1 MVNDPDAVN
10 AAAAADSNTEGAS
23 PFDLLE
29 ARLAGLK
36 AKMIRGLPERVREL
50 EGALAQLRGGEP
62 SARDVLKRYAHKLR
76 GVVGTYGFDDLTQLA
91 AQGESA
97 AREGSDEALKTAIEA
112 LILGIHQAIP
122 KDAVAAS
129 SALAEPS
136 PPIATAKPAPEP
148 TREAA
153 PKPVGPLEG
162 LRVLAADDD
171 DATRR
176 LLEITLRQVAKCEAH
191 LFDRGHGLLAAL
203 ESQAEVD
210 LVIVDAMMPE
220 MNGLEFLQGVA
231 ARGLGQKAR
240 LFVVLSAAT
249 AEELGWQLPTGLA
262 LGWLRK
268 PFRPRELVA
277 SLEGLILQHPR

>member
-10 AAAAADSNTEGAS
+10 AAEAADSKTESAS

-62 SARDVLKRYAHKLR
+62 SARDALKRYAHKLR
-76 GVVGTYGFDDLTQLA
+76 GVVGTYGFDALTELA
-91 AQGESA
+91 AKGEGA
-97 AREGSDEALKTAIEA
+97 ARDGSEDALQAAIEA
-112 LILGIHQAIP
+112 LIAGLREAIP
-122 KDAVAAS
+122 KDAVVEP
-129 SALAEPS
+129 ALAEPV
-136 PPIATAKPAPEP
+136 ARTEP
-148 TREAA
+148 AA
-153 PKPVGPLEG
+153 PKPAGPLEG

-176 LLEITLRQVAKCEAH
+176 LLEITLRQVAKCDAN

-220 MNGLEFLQGVA
+220 MNGLELLEGVA
-231 ARGLGQKAR
+231 ERGLGKKAR

-277 SLEGLILQHPR
+277 SLEALIVQHPR

>member
-1 MVNDPDAVN
+1 MVKDPDAVN
-10 AAAAADSNTEGAS
+10 AAEAANSNTEGAS

-50 EGALAQLRGGEP
+50 EGALAQLRGGHA
-62 SARDVLKRYAHKLR
+62 SARDELKRYAHKLR
-76 GVVGTYGFDDLTQLA
+76 GVAGTYGFDDLTQLA
-91 AQGESA
+91 AHGEST
-97 AREGSDEALKTAIEA
+97 ARDGSEDALQSAIEA
-112 LILGIHQAIP
+112 LIAGIREAIP
-122 KDAVAAS
+122 QDAV
-129 SALAEPS
+129 ET
-136 PPIATAKPAPEP
+136 PPIAEPAKVVRTDP
-148 TREAA
+148 AA
-153 PKPVGPLEG
+153 PKVAGPLEG

-176 LLEITLRQVAKCEAH
+176 LLEITLRQVAKCEAS

-203 ESQAEVD
+203 ASQAEVD

-220 MNGLEFLQGVA
+220 MNGLEFLQGVVKA
-231 ARGLGQKAR
+231 GLGKKAR

-249 AEELGWQLPTGLA
+249 SEELGWQLPTGLA

-277 SLEGLILQHPR
+277 SLETLIVQHPR

>member
-10 AAAAADSNTEGAS
+10 AAEAGNSHTEGAS

-50 EGALAQLRGGEP
+50 EGALAQLRGGHA
-62 SARDVLKRYAHKLR
+62 SARDELKRYAHKLR
-76 GVVGTYGFDDLTQLA
+76 GVAGTYGFDDLTQLA
-91 AQGESA
+91 ANGEGA
-97 AREGSDEALKTAIEA
+97 ARDGSEEALQSAIEA
-112 LILGIHQAIP
+112 LVVGIRRAIP
-122 KDAVAAS
+122 EGAVETAPI
-129 SALAEPS
+129 AEPAVVVRAE
-136 PPIATAKPAPEP
+136 PAATK
-148 TREAA
+148 AA
-153 PKPVGPLEG
+153 GPLEG

-176 LLEITLRQVAKCEAH
+176 LLEITLRQVAKCEAN

-203 ESQAEVD
+203 ASQAEVD

-220 MNGLEFLQGVA
+220 MNGLEFLQGVVEA
-231 ARGLGQKAR
+231 GLGGKAR

-249 AEELGWQLPTGLA
+249 SEELGWQLPTGLA

-277 SLEGLILQHPR
+277 SLETLIVQYPR